1 MEGQVLYRQCLRFVL
16 KLTYKLRKEFFQEM
30 KKKIVLASLL
40 FASVLTLTACGS
52 SSTKETAKETT
63 TEAAKV
69 EKKAELKD
77 GTYKAETGFDDRGWK
92 AVHTITVSGGKVTES
107 TFDYEN
113 KEGALKSEDA
123 EYNKNMEA
131 KSGVSSKDATDKLD
145 EEFLKAQS
153 ADVEVVTGATHT
165 TENFKATAAAL
176 LEAAAEGNT
185 ETIVLK

>member
-1 MEGQVLYRQCLRFVL
+1 
-16 KLTYKLRKEFFQEM
+16 M

-52 SSTKETAKETT
+52 SSEKEATKETT

-69 EKKAELKD
+69 EKKDTAMAELKD
-77 GTYKAETGFDDRGWK
+77 GTYKAETGFDERGWK

-113 KEGALKSEDA
+113 EAGALKSEDA
-123 EYNKNMEA
+123 EYNKNMEE
-131 KSGVSSKDATDKLD
+131 KSGISSKDATDKLD

-153 ADVEVVTGATHT
+153 ADVEVVTGATHS

>member
-1 MEGQVLYRQCLRFVL
+1 
-16 KLTYKLRKEFFQEM
+16 M
-30 KKKIVLASLL
+30 KKKIVLASML
-40 FASVLTLTACGS
+40 FASVLALAACGNS
-52 SSTKETAKETT
+52 SEKESAKETT
-63 TEAAKV
+63 EAVKV
-69 EKKAELKD
+69 EKKATAAAELKD

-113 KEGALKSEDA
+113 KDGALKSEDE
-123 EYNKNMEA
+123 EYNKNMES
-131 KSGVSSKDATDKLD
+131 KSGISSKDATDQMDKAFV
-145 EEFLKAQS
+145 EAQS
-153 ADVEVVTGATHT
+153 ADIEVVTGATHS